1 VALVAVLFHPPL
13 VSSVNPLR
21 NGTNV
26 AAHRRGWLLVFI
38 SIISFTDFFIFFWLL
53 GIRLVFLLP
62 RLDLVVVVVV
72 VVVVA
77 AAAAGIQMK
86 RRGKRTSCNQENC
99 EKNR

>member
-1 VALVAVLFHPPL
+1 
-13 VSSVNPLR
+13 
-21 NGTNV
+21 
-26 AAHRRGWLLVFI
+26 
-38 SIISFTDFFIFFWLL
+38 LL